1 MPEPN
6 KMTNQSQTESS
17 VKGSKNKAG
26 WWSTNCP
33 FCKRMR
39 LYVIWTILMFVVYFY
54 AFQR

>member
-54 AFQR
+54 VFQR